1 MKEIQGY
8 RPSGELVVQEIGP
21 VKADRAGAMK
31 ERDHQVL
38 RVVEYPGL
46 LPLPAPARQAR
57 EQSFRIGRIQEF
69 DETRQS
75 STGELQRQG
84 SAQRLI
90 QVRLLTHREGAT
102 TGGLCE

>member
-1 MKEIQGY
+1 MKEIQGH
-8 RPSGELVVQEIGP
+8 RPPRELVVQEIGP

-46 LPLPAPARQAR
+46 VPLPAPARQAR

-75 STGELQRQG
+75 STGALQRQG
-84 SAQRLI
+84 SAQCLL
-90 QVRLLTHREGAT
+90 QVRLLTHRKSGSTRRAR
-102 TGGLCE
+102 